1 MILLKLKKLPLAERL
16 NRLNAG
22 QTAHDEYIPA
32 LIEKIKASKVTEYM
46 GGYDEE
52 LERIRNHMGL
62 TEAALE
68 KWTYRDMAAYI
79 ADRYCSNT
87 PSAKATAADL
97 MDLLAAPMLTVHR
110 ILKDR
115 QAKEAA
121 Q

>member
-1 MILLKLKKLPLAERL
+1 MLLTKKLSLAERL

-52 LERIRNHMGL
+52 LERIRTRMGL

-79 ADRYCSNT
+79 ADRYCSNA
-87 PSAKATAADL
+87 PSATDL
-97 MDLLAAPMLTVHR
+97 MDLLMVPMLTVHR

>member
-1 MILLKLKKLPLAERL
+1 MILLLLTKKLPLAERL

-32 LIEKIKASKVTEYM
+32 LIEKIKASKVTAYM
-46 GGYDEE
+46 EGYDEE
-52 LERIRNHMGL
+52 QERIRNHMGL

-79 ADRYCSNT
+79 ADRYCSNA
-87 PSAKATAADL
+87 PSAADL
-97 MDLLAAPMLTVHR
+97 MDLLMVPMLTVHR